1 MKIRGTD
8 FVYYQT
14 GDIDRAIAFYR
25 DTLGLEL
32 EGYYEQMRW
41 AEFDAGNTTL
51 VLNDPS
57 ILGVGIEPRPGG
69 GAAALAVEDL
79 AAAMEELE
87 GKDVSGC
94 LPGPG
99 EPHLPS
105 LLHRGPGR
113 QPRLAPPA
121 QGRHLRLMC

>member
-14 GDIDRAIAFYR
+14 GDIDRSIAFYR

-32 EGYYEQMRW
+32 AGYYEQMRW

-79 AAAMEELE
+79 DAAMEELQ
-87 GKDVSGC
+87 GKEVTVVFPIQESPIC
-94 LPGPG
+94 
-99 EPHLPS
+99 HLACIEDPDGNHVW
-105 LLHRGPGR
+105 LHQRKDGTFG
-113 QPRLAPPA
+113 
-121 QGRHLRLMC
+121 

>member
-87 GKDVSGC
+87 GKDV
-94 LPGPG
+94 PVVF
-99 EPHLPS
+99 
-105 LLHRGPGR
+105 
-113 QPRLAPPA
+113 PA
-121 QGRHLRLMC
+121 QESPICHLSCIEDPDGNHVWLHQRKDGTFG

>member
-14 GDIDRAIAFYR
+14 GDIDRAITFYR

-32 EGYYEQMRW
+32 AGYYEQMRW

-87 GKDVSGC
+87 GKQVTVVF
-94 LPGPG
+94 
-99 EPHLPS
+99 
-105 LLHRGPGR
+105 
-113 QPRLAPPA
+113 PA
-121 QGRHLRLMC
+121 QESPICHLSCIEGPDGNHVWLHQRKDGTFG

>member
-79 AAAMEELE
+79 ADAMEEL
-87 GKDVSGC
+87 GGQGVTVVF
-94 LPGPG
+94 
-99 EPHLPS
+99 
-105 LLHRGPGR
+105 
-113 QPRLAPPA
+113 PA
-121 QGRHLRLMC
+121 QESPICHLACIEDPDGNHVWLHQRKDGTFG

>member
-14 GDIDRAIAFYR
+14 GDIDRSIAFYR

-87 GKDVSGC
+87 GKDV
-94 LPGPG
+94 PIVF
-99 EPHLPS
+99 
-105 LLHRGPGR
+105 
-113 QPRLAPPA
+113 PA
-121 QGRHLRLMC
+121 QESPICHLSCIEDPDGNHVWLHQRKDGTFG